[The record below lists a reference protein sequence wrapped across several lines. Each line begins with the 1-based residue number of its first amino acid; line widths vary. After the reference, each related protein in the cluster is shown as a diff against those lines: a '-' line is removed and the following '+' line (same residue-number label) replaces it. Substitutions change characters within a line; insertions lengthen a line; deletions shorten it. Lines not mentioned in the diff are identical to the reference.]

1 MAVNGKKSPGV
12 ESNIDISANGDN
24 SNRFK
29 VNSRIKVGSQIYN
42 KFKESGML
50 DDYEESDGFVNVSF
64 DRDLSVWDGSFFE
77 PIPAESDRNKNL
89 QESNIFDDKNK
100 LTKDFVYQNVTTR
113 VVGGFE
119 YTEQVVNNA
128 AMEDNVA
135 YKDLIKS
142 NAKGIMSYPIKQQ
155 KQFITGRL
163 KWDKDTADAYENSPV
178 EKREQFLIDQMMDRN
193 LKSLGTERKSIST
206 F

>member
-1 MAVNGKKSPGV
+1 MNTNLSQKARREYRKTISDFQSYMLNSKDQINNVMGSAQSFDERTIDQIIADEAPSSGDELSNLLAVMAVNGKKSPGV
-12 ESNIDISANGDN
+12 ESSIDISADGDN

-119 YTEQVVNNA
+119 YTEQVVNN
-128 AMEDNVA
+128 
-135 YKDLIKS
+135 
-142 NAKGIMSYPIKQQ
+142 
-155 KQFITGRL
+155 
-163 KWDKDTADAYENSPV
+163 DK
-178 EKREQFLIDQMMDRN
+178 KFDR
-193 LKSLGTERKSIST
+193 RMR

>member
-12 ESNIDISANGDN
+12 ESNIDISADGNN
-24 SNRFK
+24 SNRLK
-29 VNSRIKVGSQIYN
+29 VNSRIKVGSEIYN

-100 LTKDFVYQNVTTR
+100 LTKILY
-113 VVGGFE
+113 
-119 YTEQVVNNA
+119 
-128 AMEDNVA
+128 
-135 YKDLIKS
+135 IK
-142 NAKGIMSYPIKQQ
+142 M
-155 KQFITGRL
+155 
-163 KWDKDTADAYENSPV
+163 
-178 EKREQFLIDQMMDRN
+178 
-193 LKSLGTERKSIST
+193 
-206 F
+206 